1 MNKAEMQERLSA
13 ISKVLADLPYELDPS
28 HISIDGY
35 TEMNRLPSLSVWEKP
50 DTAPN
55 NFFEYA
61 DWCGKEV
68 QRTSFT
74 DTSDALWFVFNGVCL
89 LLLVE
94 KEVQHDEGA
103 DEAEKAAE

>member
-1 MNKAEMQERLSA
+1 MNKTEMQERLSA
-13 ISKVLADLPYELDPS
+13 ISKVLADLPHELDPS

-35 TEMNRLPSLSVWEKP
+35 TEMNNLPSLSVWEKP

-89 LLLVE
+89 LLLTD
-94 KEVQHDEGA
+94 KEVEHDEGT
-103 DEAEKAAE
+103 EKTEEPD